1 MKHAHSI
8 LYDKPQG
15 IIRLQLTDFAWNGS
29 YWLYQID
36 NTYLRHYK
44 ILKTEQAYKSFT
56 WLQVSYVV
64 TINFTKDLYSDGRL

>member
-1 MKHAHSI
+1 MG
-8 LYDKPQG
+8 P
-15 IIRLQLTDFAWNGS
+15 TD
-29 YWLYQID
+29 WLYQID